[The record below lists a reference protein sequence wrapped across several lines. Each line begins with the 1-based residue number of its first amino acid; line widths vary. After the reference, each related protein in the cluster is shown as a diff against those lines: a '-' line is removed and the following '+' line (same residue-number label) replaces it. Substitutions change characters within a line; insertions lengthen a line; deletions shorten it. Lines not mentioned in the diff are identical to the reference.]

1 MARYINPFTDWGFKH
16 IFGQEITNSSSE
28 FCKCGLNHR
37 ARRIQ
42 SSSFRI
48 AEPQPMMSISSC
60 KANAIRLARIA
71 EPQLM
76 MSIKAQVFYL
86 ARGNALGKIEH
97 SCDALQGQ
105 K

>member
-1 MARYINPFTDWGFKH
+1 MMTI
-16 IFGQEITNSSSE
+16 SS
-28 FCKCGLNHR
+28 CKAN
-37 ARRIQ
+37 AIK
-42 SSSFRI
+42 FARI

-71 EPQLM
+71 EPQPM

-97 SCDALQGQ
+97 SCDAL
-105 K
+105 

>member
-1 MARYINPFTDWGFKH
+1 MARYINPFTDWDFKH

-48 AEPQPMMSISSC
+48 AEPQPMMS
-60 KANAIRLARIA
+60 KNAT
-71 EPQLM
+71 
-76 MSIKAQVFYL
+76 SN
-86 ARGNALGKIEH
+86 GG
-97 SCDALQGQ
+97 DASRVGFFQQPRPASG
-105 K
+105 